1 MRFWRLI
8 KLNLLSIPKQQ
19 KILDAIKN
27 NDSPESTKLIAESIR
42 DILQAGLMPN
52 QLNILEEISNSYR
65 EETKSLLGVAF
76 QRGWMRDGQPNL
88 SNAMDEVQK
97 EAIELINLYKEYGLD
112 QYKNF
117 KFPAPP
123 PPS

>member
-1 MRFWRLI
+1 MGFWGLI
-8 KLNLLSIPKQQ
+8 KINFLSIFKQQ

-27 NDSPESTKLIAESIR
+27 NDSAEYTQLIAESIR
-42 DILQAGLMPN
+42 DILKAGLIPN

-65 EETKSLLGVAF
+65 EETKALLGAAF

-97 EAIELINLYKEYGLD
+97 QAIELINLYKEAGLD
-112 QYKNF
+112 QHKGFNF
-117 KFPAPP
+117 PEPK
-123 PPS
+123 